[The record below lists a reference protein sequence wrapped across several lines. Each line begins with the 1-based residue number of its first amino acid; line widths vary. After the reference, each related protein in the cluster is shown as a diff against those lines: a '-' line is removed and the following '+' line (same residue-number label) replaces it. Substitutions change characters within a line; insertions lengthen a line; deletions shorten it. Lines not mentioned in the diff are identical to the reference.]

1 MLKLYVIVKN
11 YMFVC
16 SVKIIV
22 DIVKNVRYGEGIYK

>member
-16 SVKIIV
+16 SAKIIV
-22 DIVKNVRYGEGIYK
+22 DTVKNVRYGEGTHK